1 MSGLVEMVRRPTGGS
16 GMLASMNRQ
25 EIATAFEDVFD
36 QAIVFHGF
44 AEHMRDYDVFVYAT
58 ADPRTGIAP
67 EHVRY
72 RFTHCVRAT
81 AVSAVRRDVW
91 RRSLDE
97 RLLDYEAYLAEP
109 ELDGYVWGVNWQ
121 ALYPGMSLREESAE
135 ADDWSRAVGIPFF
148 EARIE
153 TNGHNLEL
161 VFSDLT
167 VTRVEPCFAPF
178 AVPPS
183 GPDFKIPLP

>member
-1 MSGLVEMVRRPTGGS
+1 
-16 GMLASMNRQ
+16 MLASMNRQ
-25 EIATAFEDVFD
+25 EIAAAFQDVFD

-67 EHVRY
+67 EHLRY

-81 AVSAVRRDVW
+81 ATTAARRDVW
-91 RRSLDE
+91 QRSLDE
-97 RLLDYEAYLAEP
+97 RLLDYEEYVAEP
-109 ELDGYVWGVNWQ
+109 ALDGYVWGVNWQ
-121 ALYPGMSLREESAE
+121 ARCIRECHSARSQPRQTPGRGT
-135 ADDWSRAVGIPFF
+135 WGSRF

-161 VFSDLT
+161 MFSDMV
-167 VTRVEPCFAPF
+167 VTRVEPGFTPF
-178 AVPPS
+178 AVPDS

>member
-1 MSGLVEMVRRPTGGS
+1 MLAQRPVGS
-16 GMLASMNRQ
+16 GMLECMDRQ
-25 EIATAFEDVFD
+25 EIAAAFEDVFD

-44 AEHMRDYDVFVYAT
+44 AEHMRDYDVFGYAA

-67 EHVRY
+67 EHLRY
-72 RFTHCVRAT
+72 RFTHCVHAT
-81 AVSAVRRDVW
+81 AVSAVHRDVW

-121 ALYPGMSLREESAE
+121 ALYPGMSLREASAE
-135 ADDWSRAVGIPFF
+135 ADAWSRDIGIPFL

-161 VFSDLT
+161 IFSDLT
-167 VTRVEPCFAPF
+167 VTRVEPGFAPF
-178 AVPPS
+178 AVPHD
-183 GPDFKIPLP
+183 GPEVKIPLE